1 MNYTDLNNGLF
12 HKIIKK
18 NRKRLYEIME
28 KGQSGDTA
36 SNIFDFFYNDF
47 FQAQSTKT

>member
-1 MNYTDLNNGLF
+1 
-12 HKIIKK
+12 
-18 NRKRLYEIME
+18 ME

-47 FQAQSTKT
+47 LQAQNTRT